1 MYKIIS
7 RISALYLFIAFA
19 VGQLRSE
26 LPVQSLPVNVH
37 GISHARNTSIFDLN
51 RLSISNSFGMSM
63 TSFGNQSISMGSYNS
78 HIDYLINDKVR
89 LSSQFTLMAPMNGLN
104 PNTQNGLNGAK
115 VFYDTSIDYKPTENM
130 IIKFSMNNYPRY
142 YRNPYSRLL
151 LRR

>member
-1 MYKIIS
+1 
-7 RISALYLFIAFA
+7 
-19 VGQLRSE
+19 
-26 LPVQSLPVNVH
+26 
-37 GISHARNTSIFDLN
+37 
-51 RLSISNSFGMSM
+51 
-63 TSFGNQSISMGSYNS
+63 
-78 HIDYLINDKVR
+78 
-89 LSSQFTLMAPMNGLN
+89 MNGIN